1 MTVRWANI
9 KKLAVMAAMAAG
21 VAAAGLG
28 FGSGT
33 AQASPAATPTPHHNI
48 FNGVDRVTDRH
59 EGGFIDR
66 VFDRFEQHKVTK
78 K

>member
-33 AQASPAATPTPHHNI
+33 AQASPASTPSPHHNI
-48 FNGVDRVTDRH
+48 FNRVDGVTDRH